1 MAREL
6 LFSVT
11 IADCKVQDFAAGG
24 PGGQH
29 QNRRHTGIRITHPPS
44 GAVGESREHR
54 SQIQNKRAAFER
66 MAASEKFQAWAKV
79 EAARR
84 TGRPSI
90 EDRVEAAMNP
100 ANIKVEVRGED
111 GRWVDGR

>member
-6 LFSVT
+6 SFSVT

-29 QNRRHTGIRITHPPS
+29 QNRRHTGIRIVHPPS
-44 GAVGESREHR
+44 GAVGESREYR
-54 SQIQNKRAAFER
+54 SQIQNKRAAFVR
-66 MAASEKFQAWAKV
+66 MAESAKFQAWARM

-84 TGRPSI
+84 AGQPST
-90 EDRVEAAMNP
+90 EERVAAMMAEVNLR
-100 ANIKVEVRGED
+100 VEVRGED
-111 GRWVDGR
+111 GRWVDAT

>member
-1 MAREL
+1 MAKEL

-11 IADCKVQDFAAGG
+11 IADCQVHSFTAGG

-29 QNRRHTGIRITHPPS
+29 QNRRHTGIRITHGPS
-44 GAVGESREHR
+44 LAVGESREYR
-54 SQIQNKRAAFER
+54 SQLQNKRAAFTR
-66 MAASEKFQAWAKV
+66 MAETPKFRAWLLV

-84 TGRPSI
+84 AGKPSI
-90 EDRVEAAMNP
+90 EQRVDALMDE

-111 GRWVDGR
+111 GRWMDEA